1 MIVSYRYH
9 SMTTDLYALGMR
21 ARNAI
26 YASFFL
32 LGFLGLAWIPR
43 IPEIKNSL
51 NLSDGQFG
59 LVLLA
64 STVGS
69 IPGAQI
75 AGRAVHSFSSK
86 LVVRIAGALLPVG
99 VFVIGI
105 ADSVQILL
113 LGLFIT
119 GFNVAFMDIAINGQ
133 AVEIEKHT
141 NGRWMSSFHGF
152 WSIGAFAA
160 TLVGGLIANFVSP
173 RDNLIAIAAIGLFAF
188 QFIAHYLLTAEHDGH
203 LGEPGKGDAGKV
215 ALFGKESLILWA
227 LGIGLMCSLIPEG
240 GAYEWSGILLQDHMG
255 IGKGLNAA
263 AATTFSLAM
272 IASRLLGDRAFE
284 KWGHVNTVKYGGYFG
299 GGLWGIGLLVGMNI
313 SDSYPTAG
321 LIIVCLGFGAA
332 GFGMGPF
339 FPAFNLAAASIPGIA
354 PSVGLARVGLIAIAA
369 YFGGPTLIGLIAEV
383 TSLPVAFAFP
393 VVLYMIVGLQSK
405 YIKVRELKQ

>member
-1 MIVSYRYH
+1 
-9 SMTTDLYALGMR
+9 MTTDLYALGIR
-21 ARNAI
+21 ARNAVW
-26 YASFFL
+26 ASFFF

-43 IPEIKNSL
+43 IPEIKDSL
-51 NLSDGQFG
+51 GLSDGQFG
-59 LVLLA
+59 LVLLG
-64 STVGS
+64 STIGS

-75 AGRAVHSFSSK
+75 AGRVVHSYSSRI
-86 LVVRIAGALLPVG
+86 VVRISGVLLPLG

-105 ADSVQILL
+105 ADNVQILL

-119 GFNVAFMDIAINGQ
+119 GFNVSFMDIAINGQ
-133 AVEIEKHT
+133 AIEIEKHT
-141 NGRWMSSFHGF
+141 KGRWMSSFHGL

-160 TLVGGLIANFVSP
+160 TLIGGLVAHFVSP
-173 RDNLIAIAAIGLFAF
+173 RDNLIAIAVLGLLIY
-188 QFIAHYLLTAEHDGH
+188 QVIAHYLLPPEHDGH
-203 LGEPGKGDAGKV
+203 LGEPGKDDAGKV
-215 ALFGKESLILWA
+215 ALIGKESLILWA

-272 IASRLLGDRAFE
+272 IVSRLLGDRAFE

-299 GGLWGIGLLVGMNI
+299 GGLWGIGLLIGI
-313 SDSYPTAG
+313 PLSESHQTLG
-321 LIIVCLGFGAA
+321 LIVVCAGFAAA

-369 YFGGPTLIGLIAEV
+369 YFGGPTIIGLIAEV

-393 VVLYMIVGLQSK
+393 VLLYMVVGLQSK
-405 YIKVRELKQ
+405 YIKVRALKQ

>member
-1 MIVSYRYH
+1 
-9 SMTTDLYALGMR
+9 MTTDLYAMGMR
-21 ARNAI
+21 ARNALW
-26 YASFFL
+26 ACFFFL
-32 LGFLGLAWIPR
+32 GFVSLAWIPR
-43 IPEIKNSL
+43 IPEIKDAL
-51 NLSDGQFG
+51 DLSHGEFG

-75 AGRAVHSFSSK
+75 AGRVVHMYSSK
-86 LVVRIAGALLPVG
+86 SGVRISGALLPVG
-99 VFVIGI
+99 VFVVGL
-105 ADSVQILL
+105 ATNVQTLV

-133 AVEIEKHT
+133 AVEIEKLT
-141 NGRWMSSFHGF
+141 KGRWMSSFHGL
-152 WSIGAFAA
+152 WSIGAFSA
-160 TLVGGLIANFVSP
+160 TLVGGLVANFVSP
-173 RDNLIAIAAIGLFAF
+173 RDNLIAIAIFGFLVY
-188 QFIAHYLLTAEHDGH
+188 QFIAHYLLSAEHDGH
-203 LGEPGKGDAGKV
+203 LGEPGEGDAGKV
-215 ALFGKESLILWA
+215 SLFGKESLILWA
-227 LGIGLMCSLIPEG
+227 LGIGLMCSLIPESA
-240 GAYEWSGILLQDHMG
+240 AYEWGGILLQDDMG

-284 KWGHVNTVKYGGYFG
+284 KWGHVNTVKYGAFFG
-299 GGLWGIGLLVGMNI
+299 GGLWGIGMLVGIPLSETNK
-313 SDSYPTAG
+313 TLG
-321 LIIVCLGFGAA
+321 LIIVCVGFGAA

-369 YFGGPTLIGLIAEV
+369 YFGGPTLIGLIAEF

-393 VVLYMIVGLQSK
+393 VILCLIAGVQSK
-405 YIKVRELKQ
+405 YIKVRALKQ

>member
-1 MIVSYRYH
+1 
-9 SMTTDLYALGMR
+9 MTTDLYALGIR

-26 YASFFL
+26 YASFFF

-51 NLSDGQFG
+51 GLSDGQFG

-75 AGRAVHSFSSK
+75 AGRVVHSFSSK
-86 LVVRIAGALLPVG
+86 VVVRISGVLLPLG
-99 VFVIGI
+99 VFVVGM
-105 ADSVQILL
+105 ADSVEILL

-119 GFNVAFMDIAINGQ
+119 GFNVSFMDIAINGQ

-141 NGRWMSSFHGF
+141 QGRWMSSFHGF

-173 RDNLIAIAAIGLFAF
+173 RDNLIAIALLGLFVF
-188 QFIAHYLLTAEHDGH
+188 QFISHYLLPPEHDGH
-203 LGEPGKGDAGKV
+203 LGEPGKDDAGKV
-215 ALFGKESLILWA
+215 KLFGKESLILWA

-299 GGLWGIGLLVGMNI
+299 GGLWGIGLLVGISI
-313 SDSYPTAG
+313 SDSHPTAG
-321 LIIVCLGFGAA
+321 LIIVCLGFAAA

-369 YFGGPTLIGLIAEV
+369 YFGGPTIIGLIAEV
-383 TSLPVAFAFP
+383 TSLPIAFAFP
-393 VVLYMIVGLQSK
+393 VLLYMVVGLQSK
-405 YIKVRELKQ
+405 YIKVRSIKQ

>member
-1 MIVSYRYH
+1 MS
-9 SMTTDLYALGMR
+9 TDLYALGMR

-26 YASFFL
+26 YLCFFL

-43 IPEIKNSL
+43 IPEIKDSL
-51 NLSDGQFG
+51 GLSDGQFG

-105 ADSVQILL
+105 ADTVQLLL

-141 NGRWMSSFHGF
+141 KGRWMSSFHGF

-160 TLVGGLIANFVSP
+160 TLVGGLIANFVTP

-188 QFIAHYLLTAEHDGH
+188 QFIAHFMLPAELDGH
-203 LGEPGKGDAGKV
+203 LGEPGKDDAGKV
-215 ALFGKESLILWA
+215 SLFGKESLILWA

-263 AATTFSLAM
+263 AATTFSLTM

-284 KWGHVNTVKYGGYFG
+284 KWGHVNTVKYGGYLG
-299 GGLWGIGLLVGMNI
+299 GSLWGIGLFIGMSI
-313 SDSYPTAG
+313 SDSHPTAG
-321 LIIVCLGFGAA
+321 LILVCLGFGAA

-383 TSLPVAFAFP
+383 TSLPLAFAFP
-393 VVLYMIVGLQSK
+393 VVLYLIVGLQSK
-405 YIKVRELKQ
+405 YIKVREIKQ

>member
-1 MIVSYRYH
+1 MH
-9 SMTTDLYALGMR
+9 P
-21 ARNAI
+21 
-26 YASFFL
+26 SFSWAF
-32 LGFLGLAWIPR
+32 W
-43 IPEIKNSL
+43 
-51 NLSDGQFG
+51 
-59 LVLLA
+59 VL
-64 STVGS
+64 
-69 IPGAQI
+69 IPGAQL
-75 AGRAVHSFSSK
+75 AGRAVHSYSSK
-86 LVVRIAGALLPVG
+86 LVVRIAGAFLPVG

-105 ADSVQILL
+105 ADTVQILL

-141 NGRWMSSFHGF
+141 KGRWMSSFHGF

-173 RDNLIAIAAIGLFAF
+173 QDNLIAIAAIGLFAF
-188 QFIAHYLLTAEHDGH
+188 QFIASYMLPAEHDGH
-203 LGEPGKGDAGKV
+203 LGEPGKDDAGKV
-215 ALFGKESLILWA
+215 KLIGKESLILWA

-284 KWGHVNTVKYGGYFG
+284 KWGHVNTVKYGGYVG
-299 GGLWGIGLLVGMNI
+299 GSLWGIGLFTGMYI
-313 SDSYPTAG
+313 SDSHPTAG
-321 LIIVCLGFGAA
+321 LILVCLGFGAA

-369 YFGGPTLIGLIAEV
+369 YFGGPTIIGLIAEV

-405 YIKVRELKQ
+405 YIKVREIKQ

>member
-1 MIVSYRYH
+1 
-9 SMTTDLYALGMR
+9 MTTDLYALGIR

-26 YASFFL
+26 YASFFF

-51 NLSDGQFG
+51 GLSDGQFG

-75 AGRAVHSFSSK
+75 AGRVVHSFSSK
-86 LVVRIAGALLPVG
+86 VVVRISGVLLPLG
-99 VFVIGI
+99 VFVVGM

-119 GFNVAFMDIAINGQ
+119 GFNVSFMDIAINGQ

-141 NGRWMSSFHGF
+141 QGRWMSSFHGF

-173 RDNLIAIAAIGLFAF
+173 RDNLIAIALLGLFVF
-188 QFIAHYLLTAEHDGH
+188 QFISHYLLPPEHDGH
-203 LGEPGKGDAGKV
+203 LGEPGKDDAGKV
-215 ALFGKESLILWA
+215 KLFGKESLILWA

-299 GGLWGIGLLVGMNI
+299 GGFWGIGLLVGISI
-313 SDSYPTAG
+313 SDSNPTAG
-321 LIIVCLGFGAA
+321 LIIVCLGFAAA

-369 YFGGPTLIGLIAEV
+369 YFGGPTIIGLIAEV
-383 TSLPVAFAFP
+383 TSLPIAFAFP
-393 VVLYMIVGLQSK
+393 VLLYMVVGLQSK
-405 YIKVRELKQ
+405 YIKVRSIKQ

>member
-1 MIVSYRYH
+1 
-9 SMTTDLYALGMR
+9 MTTDLYDMGMR
-21 ARNAI
+21 ARNAVWGC
-26 YASFFL
+26 FFF

-43 IPEIKNSL
+43 IPEIKDSL
-51 NLSDGQFG
+51 GLSDGQFG
-59 LVLLA
+59 LVLLG

-75 AGRAVHSFSSK
+75 AGRVVHSYSSK
-86 LVVRIAGALLPVG
+86 VVVQIAGGLLPLG
-99 VFVIGI
+99 VFIVGI
-105 ADSVQILL
+105 AGNVQVLL

-141 NGRWMSSFHGF
+141 KGRWMSSFHGL
-152 WSIGAFAA
+152 WSIGAFSA
-160 TLVGGLIANFVSP
+160 TLVGGLVAKYVSP
-173 RDNLIAIAAIGLFAF
+173 RNNLIAIAIFGLIIY
-188 QFIAHYLLTAEHDGH
+188 QFIAHYLLPAEHDGH
-203 LGEPGKGDAGKV
+203 LGEPGEGDAGKV
-215 ALFGKESLILWA
+215 ALFGKQSLILWA

-284 KWGHVNTVKYGGYFG
+284 KWGHVNTVKYGGYCG
-299 GGLWGIGLLVGMNI
+299 GGLWGIGLLVGI
-313 SDSYPTAG
+313 PLSQSHQTLG
-321 LIIVCLGFGAA
+321 LIVVCTGFAAA

-369 YFGGPTLIGLIAEV
+369 YFGGPTLIGLLAEI

-393 VVLYMIVGLQSK
+393 VLLYMVVGLQSK
-405 YIKVRELKQ
+405 YITVRALKK

>member
-1 MIVSYRYH
+1 
-9 SMTTDLYALGMR
+9 MTTDLYAMGMR
-21 ARNAI
+21 ARNALW
-26 YASFFL
+26 ACFFFL
-32 LGFLGLAWIPR
+32 GFVSLAWIPR
-43 IPEIKNSL
+43 IPEIKDAL
-51 NLSDGQFG
+51 DLSHGEFG

-75 AGRAVHSFSSK
+75 AGRVVHMYSSK
-86 LVVRIAGALLPVG
+86 SVVRISGALLPVG
-99 VFVIGI
+99 VFVVGL
-105 ADSVQILL
+105 ATNVQTLV

-133 AVEIEKHT
+133 AVEIEKLT
-141 NGRWMSSFHGF
+141 KGRWMSSFHGL
-152 WSIGAFAA
+152 WSIGAFSA
-160 TLVGGLIANFVSP
+160 TLVGGLVANFVSP
-173 RDNLIAIAAIGLFAF
+173 RDNLIAIAIFGFLVY
-188 QFIAHYLLTAEHDGH
+188 QFIAHYLLSAEHDGH
-203 LGEPGKGDAGKV
+203 LGEPGEGDAGKV
-215 ALFGKESLILWA
+215 SLFGKESLILWA
-227 LGIGLMCSLIPEG
+227 LGIGLMCSLIPESA
-240 GAYEWSGILLQDHMG
+240 AYEWGGILLQDDMG

-284 KWGHVNTVKYGGYFG
+284 KWGHVNTVKYGAFFG
-299 GGLWGIGLLVGMNI
+299 GGLWGIGMLVGIPLSETNK
-313 SDSYPTAG
+313 TLG
-321 LIIVCLGFGAA
+321 LIIVCVGFGAA

-369 YFGGPTLIGLIAEV
+369 YFGGPTLIGLIAEF

-393 VVLYMIVGLQSK
+393 VILCLIAGVQSK
-405 YIKVRELKQ
+405 YIKVRALKQ

>member
-1 MIVSYRYH
+1 MQ
-9 SMTTDLYALGMR
+9 TDLYALGIR

-26 YASFFL
+26 WACFFF

-43 IPEIKNSL
+43 IPEIKDSL
-51 NLSDGQFG
+51 QLSDGQFG

-75 AGRAVHSFSSK
+75 AGRVVHMYSSK
-86 LVVRIAGALLPVG
+86 LVVRISGLLLPVG

-105 ADSVQILL
+105 ADNVQVLL

-133 AVEIEKHT
+133 AVEIEKLT
-141 NGRWMSSFHGF
+141 KGRWMSSFHGL

-160 TLVGGLIANFVSP
+160 TLVGGLVANSVTP
-173 RDNLIAIAAIGLFAF
+173 RDNLVAIAILGLFVY
-188 QFIAHYLLTAEHDGH
+188 QFIAHYLLPAEHDGH
-203 LGEPGKGDAGKV
+203 LGEPGEDDAGKV
-215 ALFGKESLILWA
+215 SLFGKESLILWA

-255 IGKGLNAA
+255 IGIGLNAA
-263 AATTFSLAM
+263 AATAFSLAM

-299 GGLWGIGLLVGMNI
+299 GGLWGICLLIGI
-313 SDSYPTAG
+313 PLSESHQTLG
-321 LIIVCLGFGAA
+321 LIVVCTGFAAA

-354 PSVGLARVGLIAIAA
+354 PSVGLARVGLIAIAS

-383 TSLPVAFAFP
+383 TSLPIAFAFP
-393 VVLYMIVGLQSK
+393 VLLYMVVGLQSK
-405 YIKVRELKQ
+405 YIKVRALKQ

>member
-1 MIVSYRYH
+1 MS
-9 SMTTDLYALGMR
+9 SDLYALGMR

-32 LGFLGLAWIPR
+32 LGFLNLAWIPR
-43 IPEIKNSL
+43 IPEIKDALS
-51 NLSDGQFG
+51 LSDGQFG

-75 AGRAVHSFSSK
+75 AGRAIHSYSSK
-86 LVVRIAGALLPVG
+86 LVVRIAGVLLPIG
-99 VFVIGI
+99 VFVVGI
-105 ADSVQILL
+105 ADNVAILL

-133 AVEIEKHT
+133 AIEIEKHT
-141 NGRWMSSFHGF
+141 QDRWMSSFHGF

-160 TLVGGLIANFVSP
+160 TLVGGLIANFVTP

-188 QFIAHYLLTAEHDGH
+188 QFVANFMLPAEHDGH
-203 LGEPGKGDAGKV
+203 LGEPGQGDAGKV
-215 ALFGKESLILWA
+215 KLFGKESLILWA
-227 LGIGLMCSLIPEG
+227 LGIGLMCSMIPEG

-263 AATTFSLAM
+263 AATTFTLAM

-284 KWGHVNTVKYGGYFG
+284 KWGYVKTVKYGGYFG
-299 GGLWGIGLLVGMNI
+299 GGLWGIGLFVGISI
-313 SDSYPTAG
+313 SDSHPTTG

-393 VVLYMIVGLQSK
+393 VLLYMIVGLQSK

>member
-1 MIVSYRYH
+1 
-9 SMTTDLYALGMR
+9 
-21 ARNAI
+21 
-26 YASFFL
+26 
-32 LGFLGLAWIPR
+32 
-43 IPEIKNSL
+43 
-51 NLSDGQFG
+51 
-59 LVLLA
+59 
-64 STVGS
+64 VGS

-203 LGEPGKGDAGKV
+203 LGEPGKDDAGKV

>member
-1 MIVSYRYH
+1 MN
-9 SMTTDLYALGMR
+9 TDLYAMGMR
-21 ARNAI
+21 ARNAT
-26 YASFFL
+26 YSCFFL

-43 IPEIKNSL
+43 IPEIKDSL

-75 AGRAVHSFSSK
+75 AGRAVHSYSSK
-86 LVVRIAGALLPVG
+86 LVVRIAGVLLPVG
-99 VFVIGI
+99 VFVIGM
-105 ADSVQILL
+105 ADTVQILL

-119 GFNVAFMDIAINGQ
+119 GFNVALMDIAINGQ

-141 NGRWMSSFHGF
+141 KGRWMSSFHGF

-160 TLVGGLIANFVSP
+160 TLVGGLIANFVTP
-173 RDNLIAIAAIGLFAF
+173 RDNLIGIAVIGLLTF
-188 QFIAHYLLTAEHDGH
+188 QFVANFMLPAEHDGH
-203 LGEPGKGDAGKV
+203 LGEPGQDDAGKV
-215 ALFGKESLILWA
+215 KLVGKESLILWA

-263 AATTFSLAM
+263 AAITFSLAM
-272 IASRLLGDRAFE
+272 IVSRLLGDRAFE

-299 GGLWGIGLLVGMNI
+299 GGLWGLGLFVGISI
-313 SDSYPTAG
+313 SDSHPTAG

-354 PSVGLARVGLIAIAA
+354 PSVGLARVGLVAIAA
-369 YFGGPTLIGLIAEV
+369 YFGGPTLIGLLAEV

-393 VVLYMIVGLQSK
+393 VVLYLIVGLQSK
-405 YIKVRELKQ
+405 YIKVREIKQ

>member
-1 MIVSYRYH
+1 
-9 SMTTDLYALGMR
+9 MTTDLYAMGMR

-26 YASFFL
+26 YSCFFL

-43 IPEIKNSL
+43 IPEIKDSL

-75 AGRAVHSFSSK
+75 AGRAVHSYSSK
-86 LVVRIAGALLPVG
+86 IVVRISGFLLPVG
-99 VFVIGI
+99 VFVIGM
-105 ADSVQILL
+105 ADTVQILL
-113 LGLFIT
+113 LGLFIA

-141 NGRWMSSFHGF
+141 QGRWMSSFHGF

-173 RDNLIAIAAIGLFAF
+173 RDNLVGIALIGLIVF
-188 QFIAHYLLTAEHDGH
+188 QFIANYLLPPEHDGH
-203 LGEPGKGDAGKV
+203 LGEPGKDDAGKV
-215 ALFGKESLILWA
+215 KLIGKESLILWA

-299 GGLWGIGLLVGMNI
+299 GGLWGLGLLVGMNI

-369 YFGGPTLIGLIAEV
+369 YFGGPTLIGLLAEL
-383 TSLPVAFAFP
+383 TSLPIAFAFP
-393 VVLYMIVGLQSK
+393 VLLYMIVGLQSK
-405 YIKVRELKQ
+405 YIKVREIRQ

>member
-1 MIVSYRYH
+1 MN
-9 SMTTDLYALGMR
+9 TDLHAMGMR

-26 YASFFL
+26 YSCFFL

-43 IPEIKNSL
+43 IPEIKDSL

-75 AGRAVHSFSSK
+75 AGRAVHSYSSK
-86 LVVRIAGALLPVG
+86 LVVRIAGVLLPVG
-99 VFVIGI
+99 VFVIGM
-105 ADSVQILL
+105 ADTVQILL

-119 GFNVAFMDIAINGQ
+119 GFNVALMDIAINGQ

-141 NGRWMSSFHGF
+141 KGRWMSSFHGF

-160 TLVGGLIANFVSP
+160 TLVGGLIANFVTP
-173 RDNLIAIAAIGLFAF
+173 RDNLIGIAVIGLLTF
-188 QFIAHYLLTAEHDGH
+188 QFIANFMLPAEHDGH
-203 LGEPGKGDAGKV
+203 LGEPGQDDAGKV
-215 ALFGKESLILWA
+215 KLVGKESLILWA

-263 AATTFSLAM
+263 AAITFSLAM
-272 IASRLLGDRAFE
+272 IVSRLLGDRAFE

-299 GGLWGIGLLVGMNI
+299 GCLWGLGLFVGISI
-313 SDSYPTAG
+313 SDSHPTAG

-354 PSVGLARVGLIAIAA
+354 PSVGLARVGLVAIAA

-383 TSLPVAFAFP
+383 TSLPIAFAFP
-393 VVLYMIVGLQSK
+393 VVLYLIVGLQSK
-405 YIKVRELKQ
+405 YIKVREIKQ

>member
-1 MIVSYRYH
+1 
-9 SMTTDLYALGMR
+9 MTTDLYAMGMR

-26 YASFFL
+26 YASFFF

-51 NLSDGQFG
+51 GLSDGQFG

-75 AGRAVHSFSSK
+75 AGRVVHSFSSK
-86 LVVRIAGALLPVG
+86 VVVRISGVLLPLG
-99 VFVIGI
+99 VFVVGM
-105 ADSVQILL
+105 ADNVQILL

-119 GFNVAFMDIAINGQ
+119 GFNVSFMDIAINGQ

-141 NGRWMSSFHGF
+141 QGRWMSSFHGF

-173 RDNLIAIAAIGLFAF
+173 RDNLIAIALLGLFVF
-188 QFIAHYLLTAEHDGH
+188 QFISHYLLPPEHDGH
-203 LGEPGKGDAGKV
+203 LGEPGKDDAGKV
-215 ALFGKESLILWA
+215 KLFGKESLILWA

-299 GGLWGIGLLVGMNI
+299 GGLWGIGLLVGISI
-313 SDSYPTAG
+313 SDSHPTAG
-321 LIIVCLGFGAA
+321 LIIVCLGFAAA

-369 YFGGPTLIGLIAEV
+369 YFGGPTIIGLIAEV
-383 TSLPVAFAFP
+383 TSLPIAFAFP
-393 VVLYMIVGLQSK
+393 VLLYMVVGLQSK
-405 YIKVRELKQ
+405 YIKVRSIKQ

>member
-1 MIVSYRYH
+1 
-9 SMTTDLYALGMR
+9 MTTDLYAIGIR
-21 ARNAI
+21 ARNALW
-26 YASFFL
+26 ASFFL

-43 IPEIKNSL
+43 IPEIKTTL
-51 NLSDGQFG
+51 GLSDGQFG
-59 LVLLA
+59 IVLLA
-64 STVGS
+64 STIGS

-75 AGRAVHSFSSK
+75 AGRAVHMHSSK
-86 LVVRIAGALLPVG
+86 LIVQIAGVLLPVG
-99 VFVIGI
+99 VFIVGS
-105 ADSVQILL
+105 ALSVQVLV

-141 NGRWMSSFHGF
+141 KGRWMSSFHGL

-173 RDNLIAIAAIGLFAF
+173 RTNLYIIAIFGLFTF
-188 QFIAHYLLTAEHDGH
+188 QIAAHYLLPAEFDGH
-203 LGEPGKGDAGKV
+203 LGEAGEGDAGKV
-215 ALFGKESLILWA
+215 ALFGKQSLVLWA

-240 GAYEWSGILLQDHMG
+240 GAYEWSGILLQDHME

-284 KWGHVNTVKYGGYFG
+284 KWGHVNTVKYGGYLG
-299 GGLWGIGLLVGMNI
+299 GGLWGMGLLIGIPLSNSHKML
-313 SDSYPTAG
+313 G
-321 LIIVCLGFGAA
+321 LVIVCIGFAAA

-369 YFGGPTLIGLIAEV
+369 YFGGPTIIGLIAEI
-383 TSLPVAFAFP
+383 TSLPIAFAFP
-393 VVLYMIVGLQSK
+393 VLLYMVVGLQSK
-405 YIKVRELKQ
+405 YIKVRALKQ

>member
-1 MIVSYRYH
+1 MN
-9 SMTTDLYALGMR
+9 TDLHAMGMR

-26 YASFFL
+26 YSCFFL

-43 IPEIKNSL
+43 IPEIKDSL

-75 AGRAVHSFSSK
+75 AGRAVHSYSSK
-86 LVVRIAGALLPVG
+86 LVVRIAGVLLPVG
-99 VFVIGI
+99 VFVIGM
-105 ADSVQILL
+105 ADTVQILL

-119 GFNVAFMDIAINGQ
+119 GFNVALMDIAINGQ

-160 TLVGGLIANFVSP
+160 TLVGGLIANFVTP
-173 RDNLIAIAAIGLFAF
+173 RDNLIGIAVIGLLTF
-188 QFIAHYLLTAEHDGH
+188 QFIANFMLPAEHDGH
-203 LGEPGKGDAGKV
+203 LGEPGQDDAGKV
-215 ALFGKESLILWA
+215 KLVGKESLILWA

-263 AATTFSLAM
+263 AAITFSLAM
-272 IASRLLGDRAFE
+272 IVSRLLGDRAFE

-299 GGLWGIGLLVGMNI
+299 GCLWGLGLFVGISI
-313 SDSYPTAG
+313 SDSHPTAG

-354 PSVGLARVGLIAIAA
+354 PSVGLARVGLVAIAA

-383 TSLPVAFAFP
+383 TSLPIAFAFP
-393 VVLYMIVGLQSK
+393 VVLYLIVGLQSK
-405 YIKVRELKQ
+405 YIKVREIKQ

>member
-1 MIVSYRYH
+1 
-9 SMTTDLYALGMR
+9 MTTDLYALGIR

-26 YASFFL
+26 YASFFF

-51 NLSDGQFG
+51 GLSDGQFG

-75 AGRAVHSFSSK
+75 AGRVVHSFSSK
-86 LVVRIAGALLPVG
+86 IVVRISGMLLPLG
-99 VFVIGI
+99 VFVVGM

-119 GFNVAFMDIAINGQ
+119 GFNVSFMDIAINGQ

-141 NGRWMSSFHGF
+141 QGRWMSSFHGF

-173 RDNLIAIAAIGLFAF
+173 RDNLIAIAVLGLIVF
-188 QFIAHYLLTAEHDGH
+188 QFIAHFLLPPEHDGH
-203 LGEPGKGDAGKV
+203 LGEPGKDDAGKV
-215 ALFGKESLILWA
+215 KLFGKESLILWA
-227 LGIGLMCSLIPEG
+227 LGIGLMCALIPEG

-299 GGLWGIGLLVGMNI
+299 GGLWGIGLLVGISI
-313 SDSYPTAG
+313 SDTYPTAG

-369 YFGGPTLIGLIAEV
+369 YFGGPTIIGLIAEV
-383 TSLPVAFAFP
+383 TSLPIAFAFP
-393 VVLYMIVGLQSK
+393 VLLYMVVGLQSK
-405 YIKVRELKQ
+405 YIKVRSIKQ

>member
-1 MIVSYRYH
+1 
-9 SMTTDLYALGMR
+9 
-21 ARNAI
+21 
-26 YASFFL
+26 
-32 LGFLGLAWIPR
+32 
-43 IPEIKNSL
+43 
-51 NLSDGQFG
+51 
-59 LVLLA
+59 
-64 STVGS
+64 
-69 IPGAQI
+69 
-75 AGRAVHSFSSK
+75 
-86 LVVRIAGALLPVG
+86 
-99 VFVIGI
+99 
-105 ADSVQILL
+105 VQILL

-141 NGRWMSSFHGF
+141 KGRWMSSFHGF

-188 QFIAHYLLTAEHDGH
+188 QFIAHYMLPPEHDGH
-203 LGEPGKGDAGKV
+203 LGEAGMGDAGKV
-215 ALFGKESLILWA
+215 ALIGKESLILWA

-284 KWGHVNTVKYGGYFG
+284 KWGHVNTVKYGGYLG
-299 GGLWGIGLLVGMNI
+299 GGLWGIGLFVGMSI

-383 TSLPVAFAFP
+383 SSLPIAFAFP

-405 YIKVRELKQ
+405 YIKVREIKQ

>member
-1 MIVSYRYH
+1 
-9 SMTTDLYALGMR
+9 MTTDLYALGIR

-26 YASFFL
+26 YASFFF

-51 NLSDGQFG
+51 GLSDGQFG

-75 AGRAVHSFSSK
+75 AGRVVHSFSSK
-86 LVVRIAGALLPVG
+86 VVVRISGVLLPLG
-99 VFVIGI
+99 VFVVGM

-119 GFNVAFMDIAINGQ
+119 GFNVSFMDIAINGQ

-141 NGRWMSSFHGF
+141 QGRWMSSFHGF

-173 RDNLIAIAAIGLFAF
+173 RDNLIAIALLGLFVF
-188 QFIAHYLLTAEHDGH
+188 QFISHYLLPPEHDGH
-203 LGEPGKGDAGKV
+203 LGEPGKDDAGKV
-215 ALFGKESLILWA
+215 KLFGKESLILWA

-299 GGLWGIGLLVGMNI
+299 GGFWGIGLLVGISI
-313 SDSYPTAG
+313 SDSHPTAG
-321 LIIVCLGFGAA
+321 LIIVCLGFAAA

-369 YFGGPTLIGLIAEV
+369 YFGGPTIIGLIAEV
-383 TSLPVAFAFP
+383 TSLPIAFAFP
-393 VVLYMIVGLQSK
+393 VLLYMVVGLQSK
-405 YIKVRELKQ
+405 YIKVRSIKQ